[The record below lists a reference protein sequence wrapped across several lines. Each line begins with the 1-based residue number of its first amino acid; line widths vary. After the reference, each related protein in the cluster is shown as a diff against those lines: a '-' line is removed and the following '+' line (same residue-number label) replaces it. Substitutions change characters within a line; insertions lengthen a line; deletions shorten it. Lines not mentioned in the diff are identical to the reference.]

1 MMVASFVVIGVAIG
15 TAQAFLLRRVVRR
28 GGTPF
33 GVLSRLLVIGGTLAV
48 SALCGHLVA
57 AALGWALG
65 SAATTL
71 ALAWRWS

>member
-1 MMVASFVVIGVAIG
+1 MMVVSFLVIGVAIG
-15 TAQAFLLRRVVRR
+15 IAQAFLLRRAVRR

-33 GVLSRLLVIGGTLAV
+33 GVLSRLLVVGGILAV
-48 SALCGHLVA
+48 AAQSGHLVA

-65 SAATTL
+65 SVATTL